1 MHINIVV
8 MDIFVVGYVILV
20 VIIAAKVV
28 VVVVKGTIHGEC

>member
-20 VIIAAKVV
+20 VIIAAQVV